1 MTGQGAVKIHT
12 VKREWIPAHVGNV
25 PERHSSCPAKVKKA
39 AWTAMSAAFK
49 LNGNKDIS
57 PCVSAMLSCIA
68 HPNEVGDTISKM
80 SALTFV
86 QV

>member
-1 MTGQGAVKIHT
+1 MFSFLAYLRWSTCHLFAV
-12 VKREWIPAHVGNV
+12 V
-25 PERHSSCPAKVKKA
+25 KVKKA

-68 HPNEVGDTISKM
+68 HPNEVGDTITKM

-86 QV
+86 QVCKLGGTLKQRG